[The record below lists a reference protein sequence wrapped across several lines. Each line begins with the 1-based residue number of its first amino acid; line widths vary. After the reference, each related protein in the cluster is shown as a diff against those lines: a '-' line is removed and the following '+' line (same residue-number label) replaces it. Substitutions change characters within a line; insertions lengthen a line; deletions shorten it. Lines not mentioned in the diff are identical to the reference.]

1 MTAQEPD
8 PVCLITGGSDGIGLA
23 TARRFRSADYRI
35 AICGRS
41 ADRLAAAR
49 QTLENDPGSELITIQ
64 ADISNSDEAV
74 GVVRETIERL
84 GQIDVLV
91 NNAGA
96 APLAMIE
103 ETGDTML
110 DQVIDTNV
118 RAPFVL
124 IRAAW
129 PHLKQSSGGTIVNI
143 SSMAAVD
150 PFPGFSIY
158 GASKAWL
165 ELLTRALA
173 AEGVDD
179 NIRVCAVRPGAVET
193 SLLRGLFP
201 DFPPEQCVTPERI
214 AEEVWRC
221 VAEPTGYSSGETFQ
235 VTSDEA
241 T

>member
-1 MTAQEPD
+1 MTAKQLA

-23 TARRFRSADYRI
+23 TARQFCEADYRV

-41 ADRLAAAR
+41 TERLENAR
-49 QTLENDPGSELITIQ
+49 QSLEEISGKGIIAIQ
-64 ADISNSDEAV
+64 ADISAPDQAV
-74 GVVRETIERL
+74 ELVRETIDRL
-84 GQIDVLV
+84 GRIDVLV
-91 NNAGA
+91 NNAGT
-96 APLAMIE
+96 APLATIE
-103 ETGDTML
+103 ATGDKML
-110 DQVIDTNV
+110 DEVIDTNV

-124 IRAAW
+124 IRSVW
-129 PHLKQSSGGTIVNI
+129 PHLKANRGGTIVNI

-201 DFPPEQCVTPERI
+201 DFPAEQCVTPQRI
-214 AEEVWRC
+214 AEAVWRC
-221 VAEPTGYSSGETFQ
+221 VAEPINCPSGETFQ
-235 VTSDEA
+235 IVSGEPS
-241 T
+241 